1 MFLPGN
7 GQNAGFYTIYPR
19 ASGGLQ
25 RTPAVGHLASKV
37 AGELCAP
44 DGPLT
49 NCVGYQ
55 N

>member
-1 MFLPGN
+1 MQDFTP
-7 GQNAGFYTIYPR
+7 IYPR
-19 ASGGLQ
+19 ASGAFSGP
-25 RTPAVGHLASKV
+25 PAVGHLASNV

-49 NCVGYQ
+49 NYVGYQ